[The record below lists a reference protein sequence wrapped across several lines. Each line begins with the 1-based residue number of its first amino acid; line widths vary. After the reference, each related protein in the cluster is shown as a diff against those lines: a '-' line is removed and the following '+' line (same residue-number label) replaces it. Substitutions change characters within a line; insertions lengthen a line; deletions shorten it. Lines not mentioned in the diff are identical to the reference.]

1 MNGVISKI
9 YASCVRTFYVF
20 RLGVSNGQNFAGA
33 RESAR
38 PPSAGPLAGPDR
50 EGRPVWEV
58 GQYNLAIYHSFT

>member
-1 MNGVISKI
+1 MFFVWVLVTVKIS
-9 YASCVRTFYVF
+9 
-20 RLGVSNGQNFAGA
+20 